1 MKLLIVT
8 CLTGYGDKVV
18 EMLTQVGIPVFSKTE
33 TTEFKESQHSNMLD
47 NWYGGDNDNYNSI
60 FFFSFTDQNKAES
73 MLEAIHLRNT
83 EKNKLFPIRGF
94 IMQVESYTAPVGEM

>member
-8 CLTGYGDKVV
+8 CLTDYGDKVV

-33 TTEFKESQHSNMLD
+33 TTEFKETQHTNLID

-73 MLEAIHLRNT
+73 MLEAINLRNI

-94 IMQVESYTAPVGEM
+94 IMPVENFTSQDSKM

>member
-8 CLTGYGDKVV
+8 CLTDYGDKVV
-18 EMLTQVGIPVFSKTE
+18 EMLTQVGIQVFSKTE
-33 TTEFKESQHSNMLD
+33 TTEFKETQHSNMLD

-60 FFFSFTDQNKAES
+60 FFFSFTEQKKAES
-73 MLEAIHLRNT
+73 MIEAINRRNA

-94 IMQVESYTAPVGEM
+94 IMPVESYTAPVGEM

>member
-8 CLTGYGDKVV
+8 CLTDYGDKVV
-18 EMLTQVGIPVFSKTE
+18 EMLTQVGIQVFSKTE
-33 TTEFKESQHSNMLD
+33 TTDFNETQHTNLID

-60 FFFSFTDQNKAES
+60 FFFSFTDQNKAER
-73 MLEAIHLRNT
+73 MLEAIHLRNN

-94 IMQVESYTAPVGEM
+94 IMPVENFTS

>member
-8 CLTGYGDKVV
+8 CLTDYGDKVV
-18 EMLTQVGIPVFSKTE
+18 EMLTQVGIQVFSKTE
-33 TTEFKESQHSNMLD
+33 TTEFKETQHTNLID
-47 NWYGGDNDNYNSI
+47 NWYGGDNDNSI

-73 MLEAIHLRNT
+73 MLEAINLRNS

-94 IMQVESYTAPVGEM
+94 IMPVESSTYRNEKA

>member
-8 CLTGYGDKVV
+8 CLTDYGDKVV
-18 EMLTQVGIPVFSKTE
+18 EMLTQVGIQVFSKTE
-33 TTEFKESQHSNMLD
+33 TTEFKETQHTNLID

-73 MLEAIHLRNT
+73 MLEAINLRNN

-94 IMQVESYTAPVGEM
+94 IMPVESSTYRNEKA